1 MGHCWPQAFWSLI
14 PATQDCLLGTF
25 KTMSTNLSRKKCHFL
40 EALIWWI
47 YSLFCDCTTFTKR
60 IKCLLC
66 LRAEINAF
74 NSGLIMVSIRFQ
86 EGWVD
91 MSGYIF
97 PVLYITFGLYTFTLT
112 LLSLRI
118 YCYLHVPVIILRT
131 HFH

>member
-1 MGHCWPQAFWSLI
+1 MGKEDGCS
-14 PATQDCLLGTF
+14 
-25 KTMSTNLSRKKCHFL
+25 K
-40 EALIWWI
+40 
-47 YSLFCDCTTFTKR
+47 
-60 IKCLLC
+60 
-66 LRAEINAF
+66 
-74 NSGLIMVSIRFQ
+74 SGFEVNQGVVNPGIIVFS
-86 EGWVD
+86 VV